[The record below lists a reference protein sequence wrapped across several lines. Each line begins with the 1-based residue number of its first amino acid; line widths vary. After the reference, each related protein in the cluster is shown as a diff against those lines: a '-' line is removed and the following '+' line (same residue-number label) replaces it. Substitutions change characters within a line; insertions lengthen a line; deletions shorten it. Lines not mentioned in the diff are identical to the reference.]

1 MTLVILPS
9 AREDLAGSDYYS
21 REEETV
27 FVRAVLDCR
36 RDPAWI
42 RERLK

>member
-1 MTLVILPS
+1 MKLAILPS
-9 AREDLAGSDYYS
+9 AREDLAGSGYYS
-21 REEETV
+21 REGETV

-42 RERLK
+42 RERLE